1 MYYADSHTHS
11 IISRDSEAPRAD
23 MAKGAIDAGISE
35 ICFTDHYDILDI
47 DGSYNPHFDWAPVRL
62 EQQKAQEAWGDQIK
76 IRCGIEIGNVPTDF
90 QCGDRV
96 QQEPGLDF
104 VICSVH
110 NLSSEAGGLDFYDY
124 RYKDPETCYIHLDDY
139 FKTIMSSA
147 QWGHFDTFGHIP
159 YPLRYMRDRD
169 GQDVNLDRYQAQI
182 REILKV
188 IISKGKAVEVNTKNW
203 SPLIEQDYLSLMTTY
218 HQLGGELV
226 TVGSDAH
233 FPSAVGSNIPRV
245 YEMLRDIGFRYV
257 AAFERHNPHF
267 ISLDG

>member
-11 IISRDSEAPRAD
+11 IISRDSQSPRAA

-35 ICFTDHYDILDI
+35 LCFTDHYDILDI
-47 DGSYNPHFDWAPVRL
+47 DGSYNPHFDWGPVHL
-62 EQQKAQEAWGDQIK
+62 EQQQAQQLWGHQIK
-76 IRCGIEIGNVPTDF
+76 LRSGIEIGNVPTDF
-90 QCGDRV
+90 ECGDRV

-110 NLSSEAGGLDFYDY
+110 NLSIAAGGLDFYDF
-124 RYKDPETCYIHLDDY
+124 RYKDSATCYLHLDDY
-139 FKTIMSSA
+139 FRTMMESA

-169 GQDVNLDRYQAQI
+169 GQNVNLDRYQEQI
-182 REILKV
+182 RAILTV
-188 IISKGKAVEVNTKNW
+188 IIAKGKGIEVNTKNW
-203 SPLIEQDYLSLMTTY
+203 SAAIAQDYRTLLTTY
-218 HQLGGELV
+218 HELGGEII

-233 FPSAVGSNIPRV
+233 APSAVGAHIPYV
-245 YEMLRDIGFRYV
+245 YDMLRNIGFRYV
-257 AAFERHNPHF
+257 AAFELRKPHF